1 MTEPTQPQ
9 TIQVQVPR
17 RGSSLGVASL
27 VLGTV
32 AFAICWV
39 PLLGMLG
46 LPLSGLGF
54 VLGLIGILVALVR
67 KGSSIGYPIAG
78 TLICGVSVVMTVTMT
93 TAIADGLE
101 AATQSVKRSHHQRN
115 RTNQQVVPSMDNV
128 STPTQDAVTAQTP
141 QDEIA
146 EPAIEWASAESAV
159 MQDDVQ
165 IRITSVQV
173 GKVTL
178 RSTFGT
184 PGSSKEEFLAIA
196 VELTNL
202 SETKKLE
209 YKTWAG
215 GGLRYARDL
224 AALCDN
230 FDNTYK
236 RIGFTDL
243 PEGRTES
250 ASIYPGKSII
260 DVLVFESPLETVEH
274 LDLQLPGKGFGG
286 DGMIRLRI
294 PASMIEK

>member
-9 TIQVQVPR
+9 TVQVQMPR

-39 PLLGMLG
+39 PLLGVLG

-54 VLGLIGILVALVR
+54 VLGLIGILIALVR

-78 TLICGVSVVMTVTMT
+78 TLICAVSVVMTVTMT

-101 AATQSVKRSHHQRN
+101 AATQSARQTHHKRN
-115 RTNQQVVPSMDNV
+115 RTNQQVIPSTGNS
-128 STPTQDAVTAQTP
+128 STVTQVAAAVQPP
-141 QDEIA
+141 QDEA
-146 EPAIEWASAESAV
+146 VEPAVEWASAESAV

-165 IRITSVQV
+165 IRITSVRV
-173 GKVTL
+173 GKIAL

-184 PGSSKEEFLAIA
+184 PGSSKEEFLAITL
-196 VELTNL
+196 ELTNL

-215 GGLRYARDL
+215 GHLNYVRDL
-224 AALCDN
+224 AALSDN

-250 ASIYPGKSII
+250 ASIYPGKSIS
-260 DVLVFESPLETVEH
+260 DVLVFEPPLETVEH
-274 LDLQLPGKGFGG
+274 LDLQLPGKSFGG
-286 DGMIRLRI
+286 TGMIRLRI
-294 PASMIEK
+294 PKGMIEQ